1 MSIAVKE
8 LNKDLIHRANSNSF
22 GGKRGDIS
30 EHEYQVYVERV
41 LSWPISDE
49 KKQSIL
55 DKLHEKWSEMLK
67 YEAQHV
73 SVMVAGQQNTIPG
86 SWISQIKSWS
96 FPQLFRS
103 GSKTWRIR

>member
-41 LSWPISDE
+41 LSCRSQRRKSNP
-49 KKQSIL
+49 
-55 DKLHEKWSEMLK
+55 
-67 YEAQHV
+67 
-73 SVMVAGQQNTIPG
+73 
-86 SWISQIKSWS
+86 SWINCMRNGVKC
-96 FPQLFRS
+96 
-103 GSKTWRIR
+103 

>member
-41 LSWPISDE
+41 LSWPISEE
-49 KKQSIL
+49 KKQ
-55 DKLHEKWSEMLK
+55 
-67 YEAQHV
+67 
-73 SVMVAGQQNTIPG
+73 
-86 SWISQIKSWS
+86 
-96 FPQLFRS
+96 
-103 GSKTWRIR
+103 